1 MTLFESIPA
10 MLRILIVFVA
20 ILVLIRRKV
29 SLGTAFMAGA
39 MCLGLLFGQGALAI
53 VRSVLQGLF
62 QPKTF
67 SLAVAVTLIL
77 VLSHSLEAA
86 NQMQRLLE
94 HFQGLLRHA
103 GLNLVVFPAL
113 IGLLPMPGG
122 AIFSAP
128 MVKNIGQRHA
138 LSGDRLSFINYWY
151 RHIWEYWWP
160 LYPGVLLTT
169 TLAGLDLWP
178 FVISMV
184 PMTVVAVGSGC
195 APLRGLTRDRRS
207 PHQQVD
213 DGFGHRLRPFLRELA
228 PIMIVIVLGLG
239 LGTGLTPILKPL
251 GLNIAKE
258 LGLIVALL
266 ISIGWVWKINR
277 LPNAQRHRILA
288 RKELRQMF
296 YMVAA
301 ILVFKQILQDSRA
314 VDAVSAELLYLQIPL
329 ISITILLPMIVGLV
343 CGITIAFVGSTFPIL
358 ISLIQSFGEGQYMLA
373 YMMLALTSG
382 FIGVLFS
389 PLHVCLM
396 LSNAYFET
404 GMKAVYRHL
413 WLPCAAILVVG
424 CIYFCIL
431 RFIPGSIA

>member
-1 MTLFESIPA
+1 
-10 MLRILIVFVA
+10 
-20 ILVLIRRKV
+20 VLLRRKV

-39 MCLGLLFGQGALAI
+39 VCLGLLFGQGPLAI

-77 VLSHSLEAA
+77 VLSHSLEATR
-86 NQMQRLLE
+86 QMQRLLE
-94 HFQGLLRHA
+94 RFQGLMRNA
-103 GLNLVVFPAL
+103 ALNLVVFPAL

-138 LSGDRLSFINYWY
+138 LSGDRLSYINYWY

-184 PMTVVAVGSGC
+184 PMTLVAVGSGC
-195 APLRGLTRDRRS
+195 APLRGLTRDCRS
-207 PHQQVD
+207 PHQHSN
-213 DGFGHRLRPFLRELA
+213 DGSGHRLGPFLRELA
-228 PIMIVIVLGLG
+228 PIMIAIVLGIG

-258 LGLIVALL
+258 LGLIIALL
-266 ISIGWVWKINR
+266 ISIGWVWKTNR
-277 LPNAQRHRILA
+277 LPNAQRYSILA

-301 ILVFKQILQDSRA
+301 ILIFKQILQDSRA

-329 ISITILLPMIVGLV
+329 LSITILLPMIVGLL

-404 GMKAVYRHL
+404 DLQAVYRHL
-413 WLPCAAILVVG
+413 WLPCAAILVVS

-431 RFIPGSIA
+431 RFIPGIIA